1 MTGSFQFSLLFS
13 CMKGIYILLLNKAY
27 SQLTLGYSRTTA
39 LILVTAPIL
48 FIYSVECHRGV
59 APVPPQTFVYKSLT
73 KNVIFLPAI
82 LSLRRSRTVSSF
94 KLASLRRRRT
104 VRGFNPPPRADLTQ
118 ARNSVQAQLVNVL
131 LFTKTGL
138 VFIAPENVASF
149 HSPTSECVNTS
160 DCRVLKVQLSA

>member
-1 MTGSFQFSLLFS
+1 MSLRGLFS
-13 CMKGIYILLLNKAY
+13 
-27 SQLTLGYSRTTA
+27 
-39 LILVTAPIL
+39 
-48 FIYSVECHRGV
+48 
-59 APVPPQTFVYKSLT
+59 YKSPLFFNPNFGL
-73 KNVIFLPAI
+73 KNSPAKALLRLKCFALCGVRPKASPLDTTNFCVQKFDKKLYFLPAI

-131 LFTKTGL
+131 LFAKTGL
-138 VFIAPENVASF
+138 VFIAPENVASL

-160 DCRVLKVQLSA
+160 DRRVLKVQLSA

>member
-1 MTGSFQFSLLFS
+1 MTVETASSLHLHNMCRCALTCGSIETASSPYRFLFY
-13 CMKGIYILLLNKAY
+13 CEV
-27 SQLTLGYSRTTA
+27 SQGRCPRTPTNFCVQKFDKK
-39 LILVTAPIL
+39 L
-48 FIYSVECHRGV
+48 Y
-59 APVPPQTFVYKSLT
+59 
-73 KNVIFLPAI
+73 FLPAI

-131 LFTKTGL
+131 LFAKTGL
-138 VFIAPENVASF
+138 VFIAPENVASL

-160 DCRVLKVQLSA
+160 DRRVLKVQLSA

>member
-1 MTGSFQFSLLFS
+1 MTDELHSGLHLH
-13 CMKGIYILLLNKAY
+13 L
-27 SQLTLGYSRTTA
+27 
-39 LILVTAPIL
+39 
-48 FIYSVECHRGV
+48 
-59 APVPPQTFVYKSLT
+59 FVYMRTNVRQPQKYSLPLSILNRIVLLSQGLCPRT
-73 KNVIFLPAI
+73 PTNFCVQKFDKKLYFLSAI

-104 VRGFNPPPRADLTQ
+104 VRGFNPPPRAEADIFYLTQ
-118 ARNSVQAQLVNVL
+118 ARNSVQAQLGNVL
-131 LFTKTGL
+131 LFAKTGL